1 MCAIVWHSSSCE
13 LMWHV
18 NAAGYFCD
26 YFLVVCHFDI
36 VIIVVLTFC
45 LATHLSGQML
55 LTSAATANSAGL
67 FTTAMQCYVNT
78 LMGICVLIHI
88 IYTYL

>member
-1 MCAIVWHSSSCE
+1 MQTYVDRCKGVAAVERSG
-13 LMWHV
+13 HV

-36 VIIVVLTFC
+36 VIIFVLTFC

-55 LTSAATANSAGL
+55 RSATA
-67 FTTAMQCYVNT
+67 TAAAAISTHLCA
-78 LMGICVLIHI
+78 CVYSYIS
-88 IYTYL
+88 TYL